1 MGLNPREKSERQ
13 FDGSKQIIPGNGIKT
28 VIKNKNPFQD
38 IIKDI
43 NDTIGIWPTPPP
55 TPEPT
60 STPAPTPS
68 VTPTQSVT
76 PTVTPTSS
84 VTPTITPTNSVTPT
98 ITPTSSLT
106 PTITPTQTKTPTPTQ
121 TQTKTPT
128 PTQTSSKTP
137 TPTPTPTSTP
147 NCFCYGFTNTGSVTQ
162 KVQVKDC
169 RNNIVAIYIPYLEAA
184 SECIRPN
191 QYTAITADVSVT
203 IVGPCQEPSVP
214 CNFFPTP
221 TPTTSPSR
229 TPVYTVTPTIT
240 STPTP
245 TNTPTRTITPTV
257 TKTSTPTL
265 TITPT
270 ITSTPTVTRTTTP
283 TTTPTPTVTPSR
295 VSLIGP
301 YFKFANIAGRTTNLA
316 ITSSTGATFDIR
328 WGDGTFINAVPSA
341 ATDTAVTYSKTYGG
355 TVFTGSGDNFRTSNV
370 PSVNKIKTLSFEG
383 VSQIENNQYTFSA
396 FSAVTVIRVANSTIP
411 SFDYSLP
418 TTLDTL
424 QLQSVTGSTKVTFN
438 PIFTNRSVFRVLNIM
453 STNIEEFNFP
463 LTGGTQ
469 QQTISLFNNDN
480 LKSINTSFSPTL
492 RVLNI
497 QYNNVLTGLTFF
509 SGLTASTLLTNLLVT
524 DNPILNGWTYDL
536 PATTLTAILTQ
547 NAFTSFNID
556 LSPNTVLSSL
566 LLFGNQS
573 ITSFTNTVSACTS
586 LLTLRLDKNKLKSL
600 PPVFPNSLRTFFFS
614 DNLITGYTSNIPT
627 NLRILD
633 GSAEISNGHVINT
646 WDVDLT
652 GATLLESFN
661 LNNVELNSWVKNF
674 PTSIR
679 TVTFK
684 SNNLSGFD
692 INLVSGATTLDLSFN
707 PLSRLLNLSLN
718 NTISTLILSST
729 NLSAPNP
736 FIVSSTAPNNGN
748 LPSSLL
754 KLYLANLPMT
764 NWNLSFAS
772 AASLY
777 YLTFKST
784 PLTQASVDFILYDL
798 RYNSSVDD
806 GQLFLDGANGPATPS
821 AAGIINRDYLINTR
835 GWLIN
840 TN

>member
-1 MGLNPREKSERQ
+1 
-13 FDGSKQIIPGNGIKT
+13 
-28 VIKNKNPFQD
+28 
-38 IIKDI
+38 
-43 NDTIGIWPTPPP
+43 
-55 TPEPT
+55 
-60 STPAPTPS
+60 
-68 VTPTQSVT
+68 
-76 PTVTPTSS
+76 
-84 VTPTITPTNSVTPT
+84 
-98 ITPTSSLT
+98 
-106 PTITPTQTKTPTPTQ
+106 
-121 TQTKTPT
+121 
-128 PTQTSSKTP
+128 
-137 TPTPTPTSTP
+137 
-147 NCFCYGFTNTGSVTQ
+147 
-162 KVQVKDC
+162 
-169 RNNIVAIYIPYLEAA
+169 
-184 SECIRPN
+184 
-191 QYTAITADVSVT
+191 
-203 IVGPCQEPSVP
+203 
-214 CNFFPTP
+214 
-221 TPTTSPSR
+221 
-229 TPVYTVTPTIT
+229 
-240 STPTP
+240 
-245 TNTPTRTITPTV
+245 
-257 TKTSTPTL
+257 
-265 TITPT
+265 
-270 ITSTPTVTRTTTP
+270 
-283 TTTPTPTVTPSR
+283 
-295 VSLIGP
+295 
-301 YFKFANIAGRTTNLA
+301 
-316 ITSSTGATFDIR
+316 
-328 WGDGTFINAVPSA
+328 
-341 ATDTAVTYSKTYGG
+341 
-355 TVFTGSGDNFRTSNV
+355 
-370 PSVNKIKTLSFEG
+370 
-383 VSQIENNQYTFSA
+383 
-396 FSAVTVIRVANSTIP
+396 
-411 SFDYSLP
+411 
-418 TTLDTL
+418 
-424 QLQSVTGSTKVTFN
+424 
-438 PIFTNRSVFRVLNIM
+438 M

-547 NAFTSFNID
+547 NAFTSFDID
-556 LSPNTVLSSL
+556 LTSNTALSSL

-573 ITSFTNTVSACTS
+573 ISSFTNTVSACTS

-646 WDVDLT
+646 WNVDLT

-661 LNNVELNSWVKNF
+661 LNNVKLNSWDKKF

-684 SNNLSGFD
+684 NNNLAGFD

-707 PLSRLLNLSLN
+707 PISRLFNLSLN

-772 AASLY
+772 AASLF

-798 RYNSSVDD
+798 RYNSLVND